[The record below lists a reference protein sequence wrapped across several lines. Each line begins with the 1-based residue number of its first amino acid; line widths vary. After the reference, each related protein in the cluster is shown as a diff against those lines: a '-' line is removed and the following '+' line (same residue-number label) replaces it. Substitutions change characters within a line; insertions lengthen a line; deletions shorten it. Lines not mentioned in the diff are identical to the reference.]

1 MDMLGSALVICHFGM
16 GYPIKAFISN
26 SYLTNTILVRS
37 ILEKQSSP
45 DSSFYTIGRQSPA
58 QGVQAYAQKSC
69 CLNLVSVH
77 LLIGLDDTALFD
89 FF

>member
-16 GYPIKAFISN
+16 AYPIKDFISN

-37 ILEKQSSP
+37 ILEKQS
-45 DSSFYTIGRQSPA
+45 SSFYTIGRQSPA

-77 LLIGLDDTALFD
+77 LLIGLDDTDLFD